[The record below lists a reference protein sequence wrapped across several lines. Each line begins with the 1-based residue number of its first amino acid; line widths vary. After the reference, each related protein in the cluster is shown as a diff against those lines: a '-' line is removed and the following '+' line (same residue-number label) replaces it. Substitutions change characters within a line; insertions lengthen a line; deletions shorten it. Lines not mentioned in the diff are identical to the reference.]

1 MYLREGIRKT
11 NCRPYLSAIEHV
23 VDHAVGQLDTK
34 SQFLLKKERNGL
46 IYIDAW
52 GELTAFE
59 QIDSLRDVFTLNII
73 PRNIVKNT
81 V

>member
-34 SQFLLKKERNGL
+34 SQFILKKSEM
-46 IYIDAW
+46 D
-52 GELTAFE
+52 
-59 QIDSLRDVFTLNII
+59 
-73 PRNIVKNT
+73 
-81 V
+81 

>member
-1 MYLREGIRKT
+1 
-11 NCRPYLSAIEHV
+11 YLSAIEHV

-73 PRNIVKNT
+73 PRNIVKKYSIKNFSCKI
-81 V
+81 